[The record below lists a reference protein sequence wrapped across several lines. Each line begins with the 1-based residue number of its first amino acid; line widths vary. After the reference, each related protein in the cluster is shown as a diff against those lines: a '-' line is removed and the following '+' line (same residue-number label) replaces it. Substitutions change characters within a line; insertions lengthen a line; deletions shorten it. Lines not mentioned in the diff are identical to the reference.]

1 MAILFERNGDWPD
14 SDEDYRNINGETDED
29 YCFFCERPTGCIC
42 DEVYDF
48 QQEQEIMYDFDNE

>member
-14 SDEDYRNINGETDED
+14 SDEDYRKIYEEPDED

-42 DEVYDF
+42 DSVYDF
-48 QQEQEIMYDFDNE
+48 QQEQALMDELDDE